1 MTHRANLL
9 TSYSR
14 TGEEAT
20 DWHPS
25 VQRLEPPHIVM
36 ETLVLGWQSYPPV
49 LYSHRPI
56 YNRLVARHHP
66 PDSIRTGQNSEVFT
80 RHRIMVSESQIIS
93 PFLSLPVNISRCWT
107 PAANRSCPLM
117 LIHGHDIGRNRVKW
131 VKVFPGCLGTYLR
144 AREGRNLAG

>member
-93 PFLSLPVNISRCWT
+93 PFLSLPLSLDVDPRSRH
-107 PAANRSCPLM
+107 RSKQSEV
-117 LIHGHDIGRNRVKW
+117 GKS
-131 VKVFPGCLGTYLR
+131 FPGLPGDLPQGPGGK
-144 AREGRNLAG
+144 EPSWLS